1 MGERFT
7 RIGKYRN
14 ELITNFIIMC
24 MNKRNYLT
32 AAAMA
37 LAVLSSC
44 GGQKEARN
52 TSGIDLANMDTTVS
66 AGQDF
71 FRYACGGWNDAH
83 PLTAEYSRYGTF
95 DQLAE
100 NNQKQLRELI
110 EGLAS
115 QQNEAGTVAQKIG
128 DLYNIA
134 MDSVARNEQG
144 FAPVKP
150 MLDKIAALTD
160 KSQIIPMS
168 VEMRR
173 FQGIGT
179 YFNFYVYADPKNS
192 ALNIFQ
198 MGQGGINL
206 GEKEYYLDTDSIT
219 ENIRNEYKKY
229 IAKLFALSGFSE
241 AEAQQKVA
249 DVMEIE
255 TSIAKV
261 SRSAAELRNPEANYH
276 KMSYADLKKRIP
288 GIDWDAFMTGLGIQ
302 APAELNVEQVESIQE
317 VARLISALPVS
328 KHVSYLEYNLLD
340 AAASCLSDDF
350 VAARFDFYGK
360 VMSGRQVNQPRWKR
374 AVNSVNGMLGE
385 LVGEMYVEK
394 YFPAAAKER
403 MLKLVENLRVA
414 LGERID
420 AQEWMSDSTKV
431 RAHEKLDAFRVKVGY
446 PDKWKD
452 YSKLEIK
459 KDSYWA
465 NVCRASEWGF
475 NDMIS
480 RLGKPV
486 DRDEWL
492 MTPQTVNA
500 YYNPSTNEICFP
512 AAILQPPFFN
522 MDADDAANY
531 GAIGVVIGHEMTH
544 GFDDQGRQ
552 FDKNGNLTDW
562 WAEGDADRFKER
574 AQVMVD
580 FFNNIEVLPGLK
592 GNGQLTLGENL
603 ADHGGLNVA
612 YLAFRNATKDAPLEV
627 KEGFTPEQRFF
638 IAYATLWA
646 GNIRDEQ
653 ARVYTKSDPHSLG
666 KWRVN
671 GALPHIQAWY
681 DAFQITPDD
690 SLYVAPENRVNIW

>member
-1 MGERFT
+1 
-7 RIGKYRN
+7 
-14 ELITNFIIMC
+14 
-24 MNKRNYLT
+24 MNKKNYV
-32 AAAMA
+32 AVAA
-37 LAVLSSC
+37 LAFAMMTSC
-44 GGQKEARN
+44 AGQKEAKS
-52 TSGIDLANMDTTVS
+52 TSGIDLANMDTTVA
-66 AGQDF
+66 AGTDF
-71 FRYACGGWNDAH
+71 FRYACGGWNEAH

-95 DQLAE
+95 DLLFD
-100 NNQKQLRELI
+100 NSQKQLRELI
-110 EGLAS
+110 EGLAA
-115 QQNEAGTVAQKIG
+115 QKNNPAGSAAQKIG
-128 DLYNIA
+128 DLYNMA
-134 MDSVARNEQG
+134 MDSVTLNKQG
-144 FAPVKP
+144 AEPVKA
-150 MLDKIAALTD
+150 MLGKIAALKD
-160 KSQIIPMS
+160 KSEIIPMMT
-168 VEMRR
+168 EMAHA
-173 FQGIGT
+173 GIGT
-179 YFNFYVYADPKNS
+179 YFHGYVYADPKNS
-192 ALNIFQ
+192 SLNIFQ

-206 GEKEYYLDTDSIT
+206 GEKEYYLDNDSIT
-219 ENIRNEYKKY
+219 QNIREQYKVY
-229 IAKLFALSGFSE
+229 IGKLFQLAGFTE

-255 TSIAKV
+255 TAIAKA
-261 SRSAAELRNPEANYH
+261 SRSATELRDPEANYH
-276 KMSYADLKKRIP
+276 KMSFDELKKTIS
-288 GIDWDAFMTGLGIQ
+288 GIDWDAYVKGLGIQ
-302 APAELNVEQVESIQE
+302 APAELNVEQVEPIQE
-317 VARLISALPVS
+317 VARLMNTLPVS

-360 VMSGRQVNQPRWKR
+360 VLSGRQVNQPRWKR

-403 MLKLVENLRVA
+403 MVKLVKNLQTA
-414 LGERID
+414 LGERIN
-420 AQEWMSDSTKV
+420 AQDWMSDSTKV
-431 RAHEKLDAFRVKVGY
+431 KAQEKLAAFHVKVGY

-452 YSKLEIK
+452 YSKLDIK

-465 NVCRASEWGF
+465 NVCRASEWSF
-475 NDMIS
+475 NDMYS

-486 DRDEWL
+486 DKDEWL

-522 MDADDAANY
+522 MEADDAANY

-562 WAEGDADRFKER
+562 WAPGDADRFKER

-580 FFNNIEVLPGLK
+580 FFNNIEVLPGLHA
-592 GNGQLTLGENL
+592 NGELTLGENL

-612 YLAFRNATKDAPLEV
+612 YLAFQNATKDAPLGV
-627 KEGFTPEQRFF
+627 VDGFTPEQRFF
-638 IAYATLWA
+638 LAYATLWA

-653 ARVYTKSDPHSLG
+653 IRVYTKSDPHSLG

-681 DAFQITPDD
+681 DAFHITPSDP
-690 SLYVAPENRVNIW
+690 LYVAPEKRVNVW

>member
-1 MGERFT
+1 
-7 RIGKYRN
+7 
-14 ELITNFIIMC
+14 
-24 MNKRNYLT
+24 MNKKNYVAVATLAFAMLT
-32 AAAMA
+32 
-37 LAVLSSC
+37 SC
-44 GGQKEARN
+44 AGQKEAKS

-66 AGQDF
+66 AGTDF

-95 DQLAE
+95 DELFE
-100 NNQKQLRELI
+100 NSQKQLRELI
-110 EGLAS
+110 EGLAA
-115 QQNEAGTVAQKIG
+115 QKNNQAGSAAQKIG
-128 DLYNIA
+128 DLYNMA
-134 MDSVARNEQG
+134 MDSVTLNKQG
-144 FAPVKP
+144 AEPVKA
-150 MLDKIAALTD
+150 MLDKIAGLKD
-160 KSQIIPMS
+160 KSEIVPMMT
-168 VEMRR
+168 EMAHI
-173 FQGIGT
+173 GIGT
-179 YFNFYVYADPKNS
+179 YFHSYVYADPKNS
-192 ALNIFQ
+192 SLNIFQ

-219 ENIRNEYKKY
+219 QNIREQYKLY
-229 IAKLFALSGFSE
+229 IGKLFQLAGFSE
-241 AEAQQKVA
+241 ADAQQKVA

-255 TSIAKV
+255 TAIAKL
-261 SRSAAELRNPEANYH
+261 SRSATELRDPEANYH
-276 KMSYADLKKRIP
+276 KMSFDELKKTIA
-288 GIDWDAFMTGLGIQ
+288 GIDWDAYMKGLGIQ
-302 APAELNVEQVESIQE
+302 APAELNVEQVEPIQE
-317 VARLISALPVS
+317 VARLMNTLPLS

-360 VMSGRQVNQPRWKR
+360 VLSGRQVNQPRWKR

-403 MLKLVENLRVA
+403 MVKLVKNLQTA

-420 AQEWMSDSTKV
+420 AQEWMSDSTKI
-431 RAHEKLDAFRVKVGY
+431 RAHEKLATFHVKVGY

-459 KDSYWA
+459 NDSYWA

-475 NDMIS
+475 NDMYS
-480 RLGKPV
+480 RIGKPV
-486 DRDEWL
+486 DKDEWL

-522 MDADDAANY
+522 MEADDAANY

-552 FDKNGNLTDW
+552 FDKDGNLTDW
-562 WAEGDADRFKER
+562 WAPGDADRFKER

-580 FFNNIEVLPGLK
+580 FFNKIEVLPGLQA
-592 GNGQLTLGENL
+592 NGELTLGENL

-612 YLAFRNATKDAPLEV
+612 YLAFQNATKDAPLGV
-627 KEGFTPEQRFF
+627 VDGFTPEQRFF
-638 IAYATLWA
+638 LAYATLWA

-653 ARVYTKSDPHSLG
+653 IRVYTKSDPHSLG

-681 DAFQITPDD
+681 DAFHITPSDP
-690 SLYVAPENRVNIW
+690 LYVAPENRVNVW

>member
-1 MGERFT
+1 
-7 RIGKYRN
+7 
-14 ELITNFIIMC
+14 
-24 MNKRNYLT
+24 MNKKNYVAVATLAFAMLT
-32 AAAMA
+32 
-37 LAVLSSC
+37 SC
-44 GGQKEARN
+44 AGQKEAKS
-52 TSGIDLANMDTTVS
+52 TSGINLANMDTTVS
-66 AGQDF
+66 AGTDF

-95 DQLAE
+95 DELFE
-100 NNQKQLRELI
+100 NSQKQLRELI
-110 EGLAS
+110 EGLAA
-115 QQNEAGTVAQKIG
+115 QKNNQAGSAAQKIG
-128 DLYNIA
+128 DLYNMA
-134 MDSVARNEQG
+134 MDSVTLNKQG
-144 FAPVKP
+144 VEPVKA
-150 MLDKIAALTD
+150 MLDKIAGLKD
-160 KSQIIPMS
+160 KSEIVPMMT
-168 VEMRR
+168 EMAHI
-173 FQGIGT
+173 GIGT
-179 YFNFYVYADPKNS
+179 YFHSYVYADPKNS
-192 ALNIFQ
+192 SLNIFQ

-219 ENIRNEYKKY
+219 QNIREQYKLY
-229 IAKLFALSGFSE
+229 IGKLFQLAGFSE
-241 AEAQQKVA
+241 ADAQQKVA

-255 TSIAKV
+255 TAIAKV
-261 SRSAAELRNPEANYH
+261 SRSATELRDPEANYH
-276 KMSYADLKKRIP
+276 KMSFDELKKTIA
-288 GIDWDAFMTGLGIQ
+288 GIDWDAYMKGLGIQ
-302 APAELNVEQVESIQE
+302 APAELNVEQVEPIQE
-317 VARLISALPVS
+317 VARLMNTLPLS

-360 VMSGRQVNQPRWKR
+360 VLSGRQVNQPRWKR

-403 MLKLVENLRVA
+403 MVKLVKNLQTA

-420 AQEWMSDSTKV
+420 AQEWMSDSTKI
-431 RAHEKLDAFRVKVGY
+431 RAHEKLAAFHVKVGY

-459 KDSYWA
+459 NDSYWA

-475 NDMIS
+475 NDMYS
-480 RLGKPV
+480 RIGKPV
-486 DRDEWL
+486 DKDEWL

-522 MDADDAANY
+522 MEADDAANY

-552 FDKNGNLTDW
+552 FDKDGNLTDW
-562 WAEGDADRFKER
+562 WAPGDADRFKER

-580 FFNNIEVLPGLK
+580 FFNKIEVLPGLQA
-592 GNGQLTLGENL
+592 NGELTLGENL

-612 YLAFRNATKDAPLEV
+612 YLAFQNATKDAPLGV
-627 KEGFTPEQRFF
+627 VDGFTPEQRFF
-638 IAYATLWA
+638 LAYATLWA

-653 ARVYTKSDPHSLG
+653 IRVYTKSDPHSLG

-681 DAFQITPDD
+681 DAFHITPSDP
-690 SLYVAPENRVNIW
+690 LYVAPENRVNVW

>member
-1 MGERFT
+1 
-7 RIGKYRN
+7 
-14 ELITNFIIMC
+14 
-24 MNKRNYLT
+24 MNKKNYVAVATLAFAMLT
-32 AAAMA
+32 
-37 LAVLSSC
+37 SC
-44 GGQKEARN
+44 AGQKEAKS

-66 AGQDF
+66 AGTDF

-95 DQLAE
+95 DELFE
-100 NNQKQLRELI
+100 NSQKQLRELI
-110 EGLAS
+110 EGLAA
-115 QQNEAGTVAQKIG
+115 QKNNQAGSAAQKIG
-128 DLYNIA
+128 DLYNMA
-134 MDSVARNEQG
+134 MDSVTLNKQG
-144 FAPVKP
+144 AEPVKA
-150 MLDKIAALTD
+150 MLDKIAGM
-160 KSQIIPMS
+160 KNKNEIVPMMT
-168 VEMRR
+168 EMAHI
-173 FQGIGT
+173 GIGT
-179 YFNFYVYADPKNS
+179 YFHSYVYADPKNS
-192 ALNIFQ
+192 SLNIFQ

-219 ENIRNEYKKY
+219 QNIREQYKLY
-229 IAKLFALSGFSE
+229 IGKLFQLAGFSE
-241 AEAQQKVA
+241 ADAQQKVA

-255 TSIAKV
+255 TAIAKV
-261 SRSAAELRNPEANYH
+261 SRSATELRDPEANYH
-276 KMSYADLKKRIP
+276 KMSFDELKKTIA
-288 GIDWDAFMTGLGIQ
+288 GIDWDAYMKGLGIQ
-302 APAELNVEQVESIQE
+302 APAELNVEQVEPIQE
-317 VARLISALPVS
+317 VARLMNTLPLS

-360 VMSGRQVNQPRWKR
+360 VLSGRQVNQPRWKR

-403 MLKLVENLRVA
+403 MVKLVKNLQTA

-420 AQEWMSDSTKV
+420 AQEWMSDSTKI
-431 RAHEKLDAFRVKVGY
+431 RAHEKLATFHVKVGY

-459 KDSYWA
+459 NDSYWA

-475 NDMIS
+475 NDMYS
-480 RLGKPV
+480 RIGKPV
-486 DRDEWL
+486 DKDEWL

-522 MDADDAANY
+522 MEADDAANY

-552 FDKNGNLTDW
+552 FDKDGNLTDW
-562 WAEGDADRFKER
+562 WAPGDADRFKER

-580 FFNNIEVLPGLK
+580 FFNKIEVLPGLQA
-592 GNGQLTLGENL
+592 NGELTLGENL

-612 YLAFRNATKDAPLEV
+612 YLAFQNATKDAPLGV
-627 KEGFTPEQRFF
+627 VDGFTPEQRFF
-638 IAYATLWA
+638 LAYATLWA

-653 ARVYTKSDPHSLG
+653 IRVYTKSDPHSLG

-681 DAFQITPDD
+681 DAFHITPSDP
-690 SLYVAPENRVNIW
+690 LYVAPENRVNVW

>member
-1 MGERFT
+1 
-7 RIGKYRN
+7 
-14 ELITNFIIMC
+14 
-24 MNKRNYLT
+24 MNKKNYVAVATLAFAMLT
-32 AAAMA
+32 
-37 LAVLSSC
+37 SC
-44 GGQKEARN
+44 AGQKEAKS

-66 AGQDF
+66 AGTDF

-95 DQLAE
+95 DELFE
-100 NNQKQLRELI
+100 NSQKQLRELI
-110 EGLAS
+110 EGLAA
-115 QQNEAGTVAQKIG
+115 QKNNQAGSAAQKIG
-128 DLYNIA
+128 DLYNMA
-134 MDSVARNEQG
+134 MDSVTLNKQG
-144 FAPVKP
+144 AEPVKA
-150 MLDKIAALTD
+150 MLDKIAGLKD
-160 KSQIIPMS
+160 KSEIVPMMT
-168 VEMRR
+168 EMAHI
-173 FQGIGT
+173 GIGT
-179 YFNFYVYADPKNS
+179 YFHSYVYADPKNS
-192 ALNIFQ
+192 SLNIFQ

-219 ENIRNEYKKY
+219 QNIREQYKLY
-229 IAKLFALSGFSE
+229 IGKLFQLAGFSE
-241 AEAQQKVA
+241 ADAQQKVA

-255 TSIAKV
+255 TAIAKV
-261 SRSAAELRNPEANYH
+261 SRSATELRDPEANYH
-276 KMSYADLKKRIP
+276 KMSFDELKKTIA
-288 GIDWDAFMTGLGIQ
+288 GIDWDAYMKGLGIQ
-302 APAELNVEQVESIQE
+302 APAELNVEQVEPIQE
-317 VARLISALPVS
+317 VARLMNTLPLS

-360 VMSGRQVNQPRWKR
+360 VLSGRQVNQPRWKR

-403 MLKLVENLRVA
+403 MVKLVKNLQTA
-414 LGERID
+414 LSERID
-420 AQEWMSDSTKV
+420 AQEWMSDSTKI
-431 RAHEKLDAFRVKVGY
+431 RAHEKLAAFHVKVGY

-459 KDSYWA
+459 NDSYWA

-475 NDMIS
+475 NDMYS
-480 RLGKPV
+480 RIGKPV
-486 DRDEWL
+486 DKDEWL

-522 MDADDAANY
+522 MEADDAANY

-552 FDKNGNLTDW
+552 FDKDGNLTDW
-562 WAEGDADRFKER
+562 WAPGDADRFKER

-580 FFNNIEVLPGLK
+580 FFNKIEVLPGLQA
-592 GNGQLTLGENL
+592 NGELTLGENL

-612 YLAFRNATKDAPLEV
+612 YLAFQNATKDAPLGV
-627 KEGFTPEQRFF
+627 VDGFTPEQRFF
-638 IAYATLWA
+638 LAYATLWA

-653 ARVYTKSDPHSLG
+653 IRVYTKSDPHSLG

-681 DAFQITPDD
+681 DAFHITPSDP
-690 SLYVAPENRVNIW
+690 LYVAPENRVNVW

>member
-1 MGERFT
+1 
-7 RIGKYRN
+7 
-14 ELITNFIIMC
+14 
-24 MNKRNYLT
+24 MNKKNYVAVATLAFAMLT
-32 AAAMA
+32 
-37 LAVLSSC
+37 SC
-44 GGQKEARN
+44 AGQKEAKS

-66 AGQDF
+66 AGTDF

-95 DQLAE
+95 DELFE
-100 NNQKQLRELI
+100 NSQKQLRELI
-110 EGLAS
+110 EGLAA
-115 QQNEAGTVAQKIG
+115 QKNNQAGSAAQKIG
-128 DLYNIA
+128 DLYNMA
-134 MDSVARNEQG
+134 MDSVTLNKQG
-144 FAPVKP
+144 AEPVKA
-150 MLDKIAALTD
+150 MLDKIADMKD
-160 KSQIIPMS
+160 KSEIVPMMT
-168 VEMRR
+168 EMAHI
-173 FQGIGT
+173 GIGT
-179 YFNFYVYADPKNS
+179 YFRSYVYADPKNS
-192 ALNIFQ
+192 SLNIFQ

-219 ENIRNEYKKY
+219 QNIREQYKLY
-229 IAKLFALSGFSE
+229 IGKLFQLAGFSE
-241 AEAQQKVA
+241 ADAQQKVA
-249 DVMEIE
+249 DVMEVE
-255 TSIAKV
+255 TAIAKV
-261 SRSAAELRNPEANYH
+261 SRSATELRDPEANYH
-276 KMSYADLKKRIP
+276 KMSFDELKKTIS
-288 GIDWDAFMTGLGIQ
+288 GIDWDAYMKGLGIQ
-302 APAELNVEQVESIQE
+302 VPAELNVEQVEPIQE
-317 VARLISALPVS
+317 VARLMNTLPLS

-360 VMSGRQVNQPRWKR
+360 VLSGRQVNQPRWKR

-403 MLKLVENLRVA
+403 MVKLVKNLQTA

-420 AQEWMSDSTKV
+420 AQEWMSDSTKI
-431 RAHEKLDAFRVKVGY
+431 RAHEKLAVFHVKVGY

-459 KDSYWA
+459 NDSYWA

-475 NDMIS
+475 NDMYS
-480 RLGKPV
+480 RIGKPV
-486 DRDEWL
+486 DKDEWL

-522 MDADDAANY
+522 MEADDAANY

-552 FDKNGNLTDW
+552 FDKDGNLTDW
-562 WAEGDADRFKER
+562 WAPGDADRFKER

-580 FFNNIEVLPGLK
+580 FFNKIEVLPGLQA
-592 GNGQLTLGENL
+592 NGELTLGENL

-612 YLAFRNATKDAPLEV
+612 YLAFQNATKDAPLGV
-627 KEGFTPEQRFF
+627 VDGFTPEQRFF
-638 IAYATLWA
+638 LAYATLWA

-653 ARVYTKSDPHSLG
+653 IRVYTKSDPHSLG

-681 DAFQITPDD
+681 DAFHITPSDP
-690 SLYVAPENRVNIW
+690 LYVAPENRVNVW

>member
-1 MGERFT
+1 
-7 RIGKYRN
+7 
-14 ELITNFIIMC
+14 
-24 MNKRNYLT
+24 MNKKNYVAVATLAFAMLT
-32 AAAMA
+32 
-37 LAVLSSC
+37 SC
-44 GGQKEARN
+44 AGQKEAKS

-66 AGQDF
+66 AGTDF

-95 DQLAE
+95 DELFE
-100 NNQKQLRELI
+100 NSQKQLRELI
-110 EGLAS
+110 EGLAA
-115 QQNEAGTVAQKIG
+115 QKNNQAGSAAQKIG
-128 DLYNIA
+128 DLYNMA
-134 MDSVARNEQG
+134 MDSVTLNKQG
-144 FAPVKP
+144 AEPVKA
-150 MLDKIAALTD
+150 MLDKIAGMKD
-160 KSQIIPMS
+160 KSEIVPMMT
-168 VEMRR
+168 EMAHI
-173 FQGIGT
+173 GIGT
-179 YFNFYVYADPKNS
+179 YFHSYVYADPKNS
-192 ALNIFQ
+192 SLNIFQ

-219 ENIRNEYKKY
+219 QNIREQYKLY
-229 IAKLFALSGFSE
+229 IGKLFQLAGFSE
-241 AEAQQKVA
+241 ADAQQKVA

-255 TSIAKV
+255 TAIAKV
-261 SRSAAELRNPEANYH
+261 SRSATELRDPEANYH
-276 KMSYADLKKRIP
+276 KMSFDELKKTIA
-288 GIDWDAFMTGLGIQ
+288 GIDWDAYMKGLGIQ
-302 APAELNVEQVESIQE
+302 APAELNVEQVEPIQE
-317 VARLISALPVS
+317 VARLMNTLPLS

-360 VMSGRQVNQPRWKR
+360 VLSGRQVNQPRWKR

-403 MLKLVENLRVA
+403 MVKLVKNLQTA

-420 AQEWMSDSTKV
+420 AQEWMSDSTKI
-431 RAHEKLDAFRVKVGY
+431 RAHEKLATFHVKVGY

-459 KDSYWA
+459 NDSYWA

-475 NDMIS
+475 NDMYS
-480 RLGKPV
+480 RIGKPV
-486 DRDEWL
+486 DKDEWL

-522 MDADDAANY
+522 MEADDAANY

-552 FDKNGNLTDW
+552 FDKDGNLTDW
-562 WAEGDADRFKER
+562 WAPGDADRFKER

-580 FFNNIEVLPGLK
+580 FFNKIEVLPGLQA
-592 GNGQLTLGENL
+592 NGELTLGENL

-612 YLAFRNATKDAPLEV
+612 YLAFQNATNDAPLGV
-627 KEGFTPEQRFF
+627 VDGFTPEQRFF
-638 IAYATLWA
+638 LAYATLWA

-653 ARVYTKSDPHSLG
+653 IRVYTKSDPHSLG

-681 DAFQITPDD
+681 DAFHITPSDP
-690 SLYVAPENRVNIW
+690 LYVAPENRVNVW

>member
-1 MGERFT
+1 
-7 RIGKYRN
+7 
-14 ELITNFIIMC
+14 
-24 MNKRNYLT
+24 MNKKNYVAVATLAFAMLT
-32 AAAMA
+32 
-37 LAVLSSC
+37 SC
-44 GGQKEARN
+44 AGQKEAKS

-66 AGQDF
+66 AGTDF

-95 DQLAE
+95 DELFE
-100 NNQKQLRELI
+100 NSQKQLRELI
-110 EGLAS
+110 EGLAA
-115 QQNEAGTVAQKIG
+115 QKNNQAGSAAQKIG
-128 DLYNIA
+128 DLYNMA
-134 MDSVARNEQG
+134 MDSVTLNKQG
-144 FAPVKP
+144 AEPVKA
-150 MLDKIAALTD
+150 MLDKIAGMKD
-160 KSQIIPMS
+160 KSEIVPMMT
-168 VEMRR
+168 EMAHI
-173 FQGIGT
+173 GIGT
-179 YFNFYVYADPKNS
+179 YFHSYVYADPKNS
-192 ALNIFQ
+192 SLNIFQ

-219 ENIRNEYKKY
+219 QNIREQYKLY
-229 IAKLFALSGFSE
+229 IGKLFQLAGFSE
-241 AEAQQKVA
+241 ADAQQKVA

-255 TSIAKV
+255 TAIAKV
-261 SRSAAELRNPEANYH
+261 SRSATELRDPEANYH
-276 KMSYADLKKRIP
+276 KMSFDELKKTIA
-288 GIDWDAFMTGLGIQ
+288 GIDWDAYMKGLGIQ
-302 APAELNVEQVESIQE
+302 APAGLNVEQVEPIQE
-317 VARLISALPVS
+317 VARLMNTLPLS

-360 VMSGRQVNQPRWKR
+360 VLSGRQVNQPRWKR

-403 MLKLVENLRVA
+403 MVKLVKNLQTA

-420 AQEWMSDSTKV
+420 AQEWMSDSTKI
-431 RAHEKLDAFRVKVGY
+431 RAHEKLAAFHVKVGY

-459 KDSYWA
+459 NDSYWA

-475 NDMIS
+475 NDMYS
-480 RLGKPV
+480 RIGKPV
-486 DRDEWL
+486 DKDEWL

-522 MDADDAANY
+522 MEADDAANY

-552 FDKNGNLTDW
+552 FDKDGNLTDW
-562 WAEGDADRFKER
+562 WAPGDADRFKER

-580 FFNNIEVLPGLK
+580 FFNKIEVLPGLQA
-592 GNGQLTLGENL
+592 NGELTLGENL

-612 YLAFRNATKDAPLEV
+612 YLAFQNATKDAPLGV
-627 KEGFTPEQRFF
+627 VDGFTPEQRFF
-638 IAYATLWA
+638 LAYATLWA

-653 ARVYTKSDPHSLG
+653 IRVYTKSDPHSLG

-681 DAFQITPDD
+681 DAFHITPSDP
-690 SLYVAPENRVNIW
+690 LYVAPENRVNVW

>member
-1 MGERFT
+1 
-7 RIGKYRN
+7 
-14 ELITNFIIMC
+14 
-24 MNKRNYLT
+24 MNKKNYVAVATLAFAMLT
-32 AAAMA
+32 
-37 LAVLSSC
+37 SC
-44 GGQKEARN
+44 AGQKEAKS

-66 AGQDF
+66 AGTDF

-95 DQLAE
+95 DELFE
-100 NNQKQLRELI
+100 NSQTQLRELI
-110 EGLAS
+110 EGLAA
-115 QQNEAGTVAQKIG
+115 QKNNQAGSAAQKIG
-128 DLYNIA
+128 DLYNMA
-134 MDSVARNEQG
+134 MDSVTLNKQG
-144 FAPVKP
+144 AEPVKA
-150 MLDKIAALTD
+150 MLDKIAGLKD
-160 KSQIIPMS
+160 KSEIVPMMT
-168 VEMRR
+168 EMAHI
-173 FQGIGT
+173 GIGT
-179 YFNFYVYADPKNS
+179 YFHSYVYADPKNS
-192 ALNIFQ
+192 SLNIFQ

-219 ENIRNEYKKY
+219 QNIREQYKLY
-229 IAKLFALSGFSE
+229 IGKLFQLAGFSE
-241 AEAQQKVA
+241 ADAQQKVA

-255 TSIAKV
+255 TAIAKV
-261 SRSAAELRNPEANYH
+261 SRSATELRDPEANYH
-276 KMSYADLKKRIP
+276 KMSFDELKKTIA
-288 GIDWDAFMTGLGIQ
+288 GIDWDAYMKGLGIQ
-302 APAELNVEQVESIQE
+302 APAELNVEQVEPIQE
-317 VARLISALPVS
+317 VARLMNTLPLS

-360 VMSGRQVNQPRWKR
+360 VLSGRQVNQPRWKR

-403 MLKLVENLRVA
+403 MVKLVKNLQTA

-420 AQEWMSDSTKV
+420 AQEWMSDSTKI
-431 RAHEKLDAFRVKVGY
+431 RAHEKLAAFHVKVGY

-459 KDSYWA
+459 NDSYWA

-475 NDMIS
+475 NDMYS
-480 RLGKPV
+480 RIGKPV
-486 DRDEWL
+486 DKDEWL

-522 MDADDAANY
+522 MEADDAANY

-552 FDKNGNLTDW
+552 FDKDGNLTDW
-562 WAEGDADRFKER
+562 WASGDADRFKER

-580 FFNNIEVLPGLK
+580 FFNKIEVLPGLQA
-592 GNGQLTLGENL
+592 NGELTLGENL

-612 YLAFRNATKDAPLEV
+612 YLAFQNATKDAPLGV
-627 KEGFTPEQRFF
+627 VDGFTPEQRFF
-638 IAYATLWA
+638 LAYATLWA

-653 ARVYTKSDPHSLG
+653 IRVYTKSDPHSLG

-681 DAFQITPDD
+681 DAFHITPSDP
-690 SLYVAPENRVNIW
+690 LYVAPENRVNVW

>member
-1 MGERFT
+1 
-7 RIGKYRN
+7 
-14 ELITNFIIMC
+14 
-24 MNKRNYLT
+24 MNKKNYVAVATLAFAMLT
-32 AAAMA
+32 
-37 LAVLSSC
+37 SC
-44 GGQKEARN
+44 AGQKEAKS

-66 AGQDF
+66 AGTDF

-95 DQLAE
+95 DELFE
-100 NNQKQLRELI
+100 NSQTQLRELI
-110 EGLAS
+110 EGLAA
-115 QQNEAGTVAQKIG
+115 QKNNQAGSAAQKIG
-128 DLYNIA
+128 DLYNMA
-134 MDSVARNEQG
+134 MDSVTLNKQG
-144 FAPVKP
+144 VEPVKA
-150 MLDKIAALTD
+150 MLDKIAGMKD
-160 KSQIIPMS
+160 KNEIVPMMT
-168 VEMRR
+168 EMAHI
-173 FQGIGT
+173 GIGT
-179 YFNFYVYADPKNS
+179 YFHSYVYADPKNS
-192 ALNIFQ
+192 SVNILQ

-219 ENIRNEYKKY
+219 QNIREQYKLY
-229 IAKLFALSGFSE
+229 IGKLFQLAGFSE
-241 AEAQQKVA
+241 ADAQQKVA

-255 TSIAKV
+255 TAIAKV
-261 SRSAAELRNPEANYH
+261 SRSATELRDPEANYH
-276 KMSYADLKKRIP
+276 KMSFDELKKTIA
-288 GIDWDAFMTGLGIQ
+288 GIDWDAYVKGLGIQ
-302 APAELNVEQVESIQE
+302 APAELNVEQVEPIQE
-317 VARLISALPVS
+317 VARLMNTLPLS

-360 VMSGRQVNQPRWKR
+360 VLSGRQVNQPRWKR

-403 MLKLVENLRVA
+403 MVKLVKNLQTA

-420 AQEWMSDSTKV
+420 AQEWMSDSTKI
-431 RAHEKLDAFRVKVGY
+431 RAHEKLATFHVKVGY

-459 KDSYWA
+459 NDSYWA

-475 NDMIS
+475 NDMYS
-480 RLGKPV
+480 RIGKPV
-486 DRDEWL
+486 DKDEWL

-522 MDADDAANY
+522 MEADDAANY

-552 FDKNGNLTDW
+552 FDKDGNLTDW
-562 WAEGDADRFKER
+562 WAPGDADRFKER

-580 FFNNIEVLPGLK
+580 FFNKIEVLPGLQA
-592 GNGQLTLGENL
+592 NGELTLGENL

-612 YLAFRNATKDAPLEV
+612 YLAFQNATKDAPLGV
-627 KEGFTPEQRFF
+627 VDGFTPEQRFF
-638 IAYATLWA
+638 LAYATLWA

-653 ARVYTKSDPHSLG
+653 IRVYTKSDPHSLG

-681 DAFQITPDD
+681 DAFHITPSDP
-690 SLYVAPENRVNIW
+690 LYVAPENRVNVW

>member
-1 MGERFT
+1 
-7 RIGKYRN
+7 
-14 ELITNFIIMC
+14 
-24 MNKRNYLT
+24 MNKKNYVAVATLAFAMLT
-32 AAAMA
+32 
-37 LAVLSSC
+37 SC
-44 GGQKEARN
+44 AGQKEAKS

-66 AGQDF
+66 AGTDF

-95 DQLAE
+95 DELFE
-100 NNQKQLRELI
+100 NSQKQLRELI
-110 EGLAS
+110 EGLAA
-115 QQNEAGTVAQKIG
+115 QKNNQAGSAAQKIG
-128 DLYNIA
+128 DLYNMA
-134 MDSVARNEQG
+134 MDSVTLNKQG
-144 FAPVKP
+144 AEPVKA
-150 MLDKIAALTD
+150 MLDKIAGLKD
-160 KSQIIPMS
+160 KSEIVPMMT
-168 VEMRR
+168 EMAHI
-173 FQGIGT
+173 GIGT
-179 YFNFYVYADPKNS
+179 YFRSYVYADPKNS
-192 ALNIFQ
+192 SLNIFQ

-219 ENIRNEYKKY
+219 QNIREQYKLY
-229 IAKLFALSGFSE
+229 IGKLFQLAGFSE
-241 AEAQQKVA
+241 ADAQQKVA

-255 TSIAKV
+255 TAIAKV
-261 SRSAAELRNPEANYH
+261 SRSATELRDPEANYH
-276 KMSYADLKKRIP
+276 KMSFDELKKTIS
-288 GIDWDAFMTGLGIQ
+288 GIDWDAYMKGLGIQ
-302 APAELNVEQVESIQE
+302 VPAELNVEQVEPIQE
-317 VARLISALPVS
+317 VARLMNTLPLS

-360 VMSGRQVNQPRWKR
+360 VLSGRQVNQPRWKR

-403 MLKLVENLRVA
+403 MVKLVKNLQTA

-420 AQEWMSDSTKV
+420 AQEWMSDSTKI
-431 RAHEKLDAFRVKVGY
+431 RAHEKLAVFHVKVGY

-459 KDSYWA
+459 NDSYWA

-475 NDMIS
+475 NDMCS
-480 RLGKPV
+480 RIGKPV
-486 DRDEWL
+486 DKDEWL

-522 MDADDAANY
+522 MEADDAANY

-552 FDKNGNLTDW
+552 FDKDGNLTDW
-562 WAEGDADRFKER
+562 WAPGDADRFKER

-580 FFNNIEVLPGLK
+580 FFNKIEVLPGLQA
-592 GNGQLTLGENL
+592 NGELTLGENL

-612 YLAFRNATKDAPLEV
+612 YLAFQNATKDAPLGV
-627 KEGFTPEQRFF
+627 VDGFTPEQRFF
-638 IAYATLWA
+638 LAYATLWA

-653 ARVYTKSDPHSLG
+653 IRVYTKSDPHSLG

-681 DAFQITPDD
+681 DAFHITPSDP
-690 SLYVAPENRVNIW
+690 LYVAPENRVNVW

>member
-1 MGERFT
+1 
-7 RIGKYRN
+7 
-14 ELITNFIIMC
+14 
-24 MNKRNYLT
+24 MNKKNYVAVATLAFAMLT
-32 AAAMA
+32 
-37 LAVLSSC
+37 SC
-44 GGQKEARN
+44 AGQKEAKS

-66 AGQDF
+66 AGTDF

-95 DQLAE
+95 DELFE
-100 NNQKQLRELI
+100 NSQKQLRELI
-110 EGLAS
+110 EGLAA
-115 QQNEAGTVAQKIG
+115 QKNNQAGSAAQKIG
-128 DLYNIA
+128 DLYNMA
-134 MDSVARNEQG
+134 MDSITLNKQG
-144 FAPVKP
+144 AEPVKA
-150 MLDKIAALTD
+150 MLDKIAGLKD
-160 KSQIIPMS
+160 KSEIVPMMT
-168 VEMRR
+168 EMAHI
-173 FQGIGT
+173 GIGT
-179 YFNFYVYADPKNS
+179 YFHSYVYADPKNS
-192 ALNIFQ
+192 SLNIFQ

-219 ENIRNEYKKY
+219 QNIREQYKLY
-229 IAKLFALSGFSE
+229 IGKLFQLAGFSE
-241 AEAQQKVA
+241 ADAQQKVA

-255 TSIAKV
+255 TAIAKV
-261 SRSAAELRNPEANYH
+261 SRSATELRDPEANYH
-276 KMSYADLKKRIP
+276 KMSFDELKKTIS
-288 GIDWDAFMTGLGIQ
+288 GIDWDAYMKGLGIQ
-302 APAELNVEQVESIQE
+302 VPAELNVEQVEPIQE
-317 VARLISALPVS
+317 VARLMNTLPLS

-360 VMSGRQVNQPRWKR
+360 VLSGRQVNQPRWKR

-403 MLKLVENLRVA
+403 MVKLVKNLQTA

-420 AQEWMSDSTKV
+420 AQEWMSDSTKI
-431 RAHEKLDAFRVKVGY
+431 RAHEKLATFHVKVGY

-459 KDSYWA
+459 NDSYWA

-475 NDMIS
+475 NDMYS
-480 RLGKPV
+480 RIGKPV
-486 DRDEWL
+486 DKDEWL

-522 MDADDAANY
+522 MEADDAANY

-552 FDKNGNLTDW
+552 FDKDGNLTDW
-562 WAEGDADRFKER
+562 WAPGDADRFKER

-580 FFNNIEVLPGLK
+580 FFNKIEVLPGLQA
-592 GNGQLTLGENL
+592 NGELTLGENL

-612 YLAFRNATKDAPLEV
+612 YLAFQNATKDAPLGV
-627 KEGFTPEQRFF
+627 VDGFTPEQRFF
-638 IAYATLWA
+638 LAYATLWA

-653 ARVYTKSDPHSLG
+653 IRVYTKSDPHSLG

-681 DAFQITPDD
+681 DAFHITPSDP
-690 SLYVAPENRVNIW
+690 LYVAPENRVNVW

>member
-1 MGERFT
+1 
-7 RIGKYRN
+7 
-14 ELITNFIIMC
+14 
-24 MNKRNYLT
+24 MNKKNYVAVATLAFAMLT
-32 AAAMA
+32 
-37 LAVLSSC
+37 SC
-44 GGQKEARN
+44 AGQKEAKS
-52 TSGIDLANMDTTVS
+52 TSGIDLANMDTTVA
-66 AGQDF
+66 AGTDF

-95 DQLAE
+95 DQLFE
-100 NNQKQLRELI
+100 NSQKQLRELI
-110 EGLAS
+110 EGLAA
-115 QQNEAGTVAQKIG
+115 QKNNPAGSAAQKIG
-128 DLYNIA
+128 DLYNMA
-134 MDSVARNEQG
+134 MDSVTLNKQG
-144 FAPVKP
+144 AEPVKA
-150 MLDKIAALTD
+150 MLGKIAALKD
-160 KSQIIPMS
+160 KGEIIPMMT
-168 VEMRR
+168 EMAHI
-173 FQGIGT
+173 GIGT
-179 YFNFYVYADPKNS
+179 YFHSYVYADPKNS
-192 ALNIFQ
+192 SLNIFQ

-206 GEKEYYLDTDSIT
+206 GEKEYYLDNDSIT
-219 ENIRNEYKKY
+219 QNIREQYKVY
-229 IAKLFALSGFSE
+229 IGKLFQLAGFTE

-255 TSIAKV
+255 TAIAKA
-261 SRSAAELRNPEANYH
+261 SRSATELRDPEANYH
-276 KMSYADLKKRIP
+276 KMSFDELKKTIS
-288 GIDWDAFMTGLGIQ
+288 GIDWDAYVKGLGIQ
-302 APAELNVEQVESIQE
+302 APAELNVEQVEPIQE
-317 VARLISALPVS
+317 VARLMNTLPIS

-360 VMSGRQVNQPRWKR
+360 VLSGRQVNQPRWKR

-403 MLKLVENLRVA
+403 MVKLVKNLQTA
-414 LGERID
+414 LGERIN

-431 RAHEKLDAFRVKVGY
+431 KAQEKLAAFHVKVGY

-452 YSKLEIK
+452 YSKLDIK

-465 NVCRASEWGF
+465 NVCRASEWSF
-475 NDMIS
+475 NDMYS

-486 DRDEWL
+486 DKDEWL

-522 MDADDAANY
+522 MEADDAANY

-552 FDKNGNLTDW
+552 FDKDGNLTDW
-562 WAEGDADRFKER
+562 WAPGDADRFKER

-580 FFNNIEVLPGLK
+580 FFNNIEVLPGLHA
-592 GNGQLTLGENL
+592 NGELTLGENL

-612 YLAFRNATKDAPLEV
+612 YLAFQNATKDAPLGV
-627 KEGFTPEQRFF
+627 VDSFTPEQRFF
-638 IAYATLWA
+638 LAYATLWA

-653 ARVYTKSDPHSLG
+653 IRVYTKSDPHSLG
-666 KWRVN
+666 RWRVN

-681 DAFQITPDD
+681 DAFHITPSDP
-690 SLYVAPENRVNIW
+690 LYVAPEKRVNVW

>member
-1 MGERFT
+1 
-7 RIGKYRN
+7 
-14 ELITNFIIMC
+14 
-24 MNKRNYLT
+24 MNKKNYVAVATLAFAMLT
-32 AAAMA
+32 
-37 LAVLSSC
+37 SC
-44 GGQKEARN
+44 AGQKEAKS

-66 AGQDF
+66 AGTDF

-95 DQLAE
+95 DELFE
-100 NNQKQLRELI
+100 NSQKQLRELI
-110 EGLAS
+110 EGLAA
-115 QQNEAGTVAQKIG
+115 QKNNQAGSAAQKIG
-128 DLYNIA
+128 DLYNMA
-134 MDSVARNEQG
+134 MDSVTLNKQG
-144 FAPVKP
+144 AEPVKA
-150 MLDKIAALTD
+150 MLDKIAGLKD
-160 KSQIIPMS
+160 KSEIVPMMT
-168 VEMRR
+168 EMAHI
-173 FQGIGT
+173 GIGT
-179 YFNFYVYADPKNS
+179 YFHSYVYADPKNS
-192 ALNIFQ
+192 SLNIFQ

-219 ENIRNEYKKY
+219 QNIREQYKLY
-229 IAKLFALSGFSE
+229 IGKLFQLAGFSE
-241 AEAQQKVA
+241 ADAQQKVA

-255 TSIAKV
+255 TAIAKV
-261 SRSAAELRNPEANYH
+261 SRSATELRDPEANYH
-276 KMSYADLKKRIP
+276 QMSFDELKKTIA
-288 GIDWDAFMTGLGIQ
+288 GIDWDAYMKGLGIQ
-302 APAELNVEQVESIQE
+302 APAELNVEQVEPIQE
-317 VARLISALPVS
+317 VARLMNTLPLS

-360 VMSGRQVNQPRWKR
+360 VLSGRQVNQPRWKR

-403 MLKLVENLRVA
+403 MVKLVKNLQTA

-420 AQEWMSDSTKV
+420 AQEWMSDSTKI
-431 RAHEKLDAFRVKVGY
+431 RAHEKLAAFHVKVGY

-459 KDSYWA
+459 NDSYWA

-475 NDMIS
+475 NDMYS
-480 RLGKPV
+480 RIGKPV
-486 DRDEWL
+486 DKDEWL

-522 MDADDAANY
+522 MEADDAANY

-552 FDKNGNLTDW
+552 FDKDGNLTDW
-562 WAEGDADRFKER
+562 WAPGDADRFKER

-580 FFNNIEVLPGLK
+580 FFNKIEVLPGLQA
-592 GNGQLTLGENL
+592 NGELTLGENL

-612 YLAFRNATKDAPLEV
+612 YLAFQNATKGAPLGV
-627 KEGFTPEQRFF
+627 VDGFTPEQRFF
-638 IAYATLWA
+638 LAYATLWA

-653 ARVYTKSDPHSLG
+653 IRVYTKSDPHSLG

-681 DAFQITPDD
+681 DAFHITPSDP
-690 SLYVAPENRVNIW
+690 LYVAPENRVNVW

>member
-1 MGERFT
+1 
-7 RIGKYRN
+7 
-14 ELITNFIIMC
+14 
-24 MNKRNYLT
+24 MNKKNYVAVATLAFAMLT
-32 AAAMA
+32 
-37 LAVLSSC
+37 SC
-44 GGQKEARN
+44 AGQKEAKS

-66 AGQDF
+66 AGTDF

-95 DQLAE
+95 DELFE
-100 NNQKQLRELI
+100 NSQKQLRELI
-110 EGLAS
+110 EGLAA
-115 QQNEAGTVAQKIG
+115 QKNNQAGSAAQKIG
-128 DLYNIA
+128 DLYNMA
-134 MDSVARNEQG
+134 MDSVTLNKQG
-144 FAPVKP
+144 AEPVKA
-150 MLDKIAALTD
+150 MLDKIAGLKD
-160 KSQIIPMS
+160 KSEIVPMMT
-168 VEMRR
+168 EMAHI
-173 FQGIGT
+173 GIGT
-179 YFNFYVYADPKNS
+179 YFHSYVYADPKNS
-192 ALNIFQ
+192 SLNIFQ

-219 ENIRNEYKKY
+219 QNIREQYKLY
-229 IAKLFALSGFSE
+229 IGKLFQLAGFSE
-241 AEAQQKVA
+241 ADAQQKVA

-255 TSIAKV
+255 TAIAKV
-261 SRSAAELRNPEANYH
+261 SRSATELRDPEANYH
-276 KMSYADLKKRIP
+276 KMSFDELKKTIA
-288 GIDWDAFMTGLGIQ
+288 GIDWDAYMKDLGIQ
-302 APAELNVEQVESIQE
+302 APAELNVEQVEPIQE
-317 VARLISALPVS
+317 VARLMNTLPLS

-360 VMSGRQVNQPRWKR
+360 VLSGRQVNQPRWKR

-403 MLKLVENLRVA
+403 MVKLVKNLQTA

-420 AQEWMSDSTKV
+420 AQEWMSDSTKI
-431 RAHEKLDAFRVKVGY
+431 RAHEKLAAFHVKVGY

-459 KDSYWA
+459 NDSYWA

-475 NDMIS
+475 NDMYS
-480 RLGKPV
+480 RIGKPV
-486 DRDEWL
+486 DKDEWL

-522 MDADDAANY
+522 MEADDAANY

-552 FDKNGNLTDW
+552 FDKDGNLTDW
-562 WAEGDADRFKER
+562 WAPGDADRFKER

-580 FFNNIEVLPGLK
+580 FFNKIEVLPGLQA
-592 GNGQLTLGENL
+592 NGELTLGENL

-612 YLAFRNATKDAPLEV
+612 YLAFQNATKDAPLGV
-627 KEGFTPEQRFF
+627 VDGFTPEQRFF
-638 IAYATLWA
+638 LAYATLWA

-653 ARVYTKSDPHSLG
+653 IRVYTKSDPHSLG

-681 DAFQITPDD
+681 DAFHITPSDP
-690 SLYVAPENRVNIW
+690 LYVAPENRVNVW

>member
-1 MGERFT
+1 
-7 RIGKYRN
+7 
-14 ELITNFIIMC
+14 
-24 MNKRNYLT
+24 MNKKNYVAVAMLAFAMLT
-32 AAAMA
+32 
-37 LAVLSSC
+37 SC
-44 GGQKEARN
+44 AGQKEAKS

-66 AGQDF
+66 AGTDF

-95 DQLAE
+95 DELFE
-100 NNQKQLRELI
+100 NSQKQLRELI
-110 EGLAS
+110 EGLAA
-115 QQNEAGTVAQKIG
+115 QKNNQAGSAAQKIG
-128 DLYNIA
+128 DLYNMA
-134 MDSVARNEQG
+134 MDSVTLNKQG
-144 FAPVKP
+144 AEPVKA
-150 MLDKIAALTD
+150 MLDKIAGMKD
-160 KSQIIPMS
+160 KSEIVPMMT
-168 VEMRR
+168 EMAHI
-173 FQGIGT
+173 GIGT
-179 YFNFYVYADPKNS
+179 YFHSYVYADPKNS
-192 ALNIFQ
+192 SLNIFQ

-219 ENIRNEYKKY
+219 QNIREQYKLY
-229 IAKLFALSGFSE
+229 IGKLFQLAGFSE
-241 AEAQQKVA
+241 ADAQQKVA

-255 TSIAKV
+255 TAIAKV
-261 SRSAAELRNPEANYH
+261 SRSATELRDPEANYH
-276 KMSYADLKKRIP
+276 KMSFDELKKTIA
-288 GIDWDAFMTGLGIQ
+288 GIDWDAYMKGLGIQ
-302 APAELNVEQVESIQE
+302 APAELNVEQVEPIQE
-317 VARLISALPVS
+317 VARLMNTLPLS

-360 VMSGRQVNQPRWKR
+360 VLSGRQVNQPRWKR

-403 MLKLVENLRVA
+403 MVKLVKNLQTA

-420 AQEWMSDSTKV
+420 AQEWMSDSTKI
-431 RAHEKLDAFRVKVGY
+431 RAHEKLAAFHVKVGY

-459 KDSYWA
+459 NDSYWA

-475 NDMIS
+475 NDMYS
-480 RLGKPV
+480 RIGKPV
-486 DRDEWL
+486 DKDEWL

-522 MDADDAANY
+522 MEADDAANY

-552 FDKNGNLTDW
+552 FDKDGNLTDW
-562 WAEGDADRFKER
+562 WAPGDADRFKER

-580 FFNNIEVLPGLK
+580 FFNKIEVLPGLQA
-592 GNGQLTLGENL
+592 NGELTLGENL

-612 YLAFRNATKDAPLEV
+612 YLAFQNATKDAPLGV
-627 KEGFTPEQRFF
+627 VDGFTPEQRFF
-638 IAYATLWA
+638 LAYATLWA

-653 ARVYTKSDPHSLG
+653 IRVYTKSDPHSLG

-681 DAFQITPDD
+681 DAFHITPSDP
-690 SLYVAPENRVNIW
+690 LYVAPENRVNVW

>member
-1 MGERFT
+1 
-7 RIGKYRN
+7 
-14 ELITNFIIMC
+14 
-24 MNKRNYLT
+24 MNKKNYVAVATLAFAMLT
-32 AAAMA
+32 
-37 LAVLSSC
+37 SC
-44 GGQKEARN
+44 AGQKEAKS

-66 AGQDF
+66 AGTDF

-95 DQLAE
+95 DELFE
-100 NNQKQLRELI
+100 NSQKQLRELI
-110 EGLAS
+110 EGLAA
-115 QQNEAGTVAQKIG
+115 QKNNQAGSAAQKIG
-128 DLYNIA
+128 DLYNMA
-134 MDSVARNEQG
+134 MDSVTLNKQG
-144 FAPVKP
+144 AEPVKA
-150 MLDKIAALTD
+150 MLDKIADLKD
-160 KSQIIPMS
+160 KSEIVPMMT
-168 VEMRR
+168 EMAHI
-173 FQGIGT
+173 GIGT
-179 YFNFYVYADPKNS
+179 YFHSYVYADPKNS
-192 ALNIFQ
+192 SLNIFQ

-219 ENIRNEYKKY
+219 QNIREQYKLY
-229 IAKLFALSGFSE
+229 IGKLFQLAGFSE
-241 AEAQQKVA
+241 ADAQQKVA

-255 TSIAKV
+255 TAIAKV
-261 SRSAAELRNPEANYH
+261 SRSATELRDPEANYH
-276 KMSYADLKKRIP
+276 KMSFDELKKTIA
-288 GIDWDAFMTGLGIQ
+288 GIDWDAYMKGLGIQ
-302 APAELNVEQVESIQE
+302 APAELNVEQVEPIQE
-317 VARLISALPVS
+317 VARLMNTLPLS

-360 VMSGRQVNQPRWKR
+360 VLSGRQVNQPRWKR

-403 MLKLVENLRVA
+403 MVKLVKNLQTA

-420 AQEWMSDSTKV
+420 AQEWMSDSTKI
-431 RAHEKLDAFRVKVGY
+431 RAHEKLATFHVKVGY

-459 KDSYWA
+459 NDSYWA

-475 NDMIS
+475 NDMYS
-480 RLGKPV
+480 RIGKPV
-486 DRDEWL
+486 DKDEWL

-522 MDADDAANY
+522 MEADDAANY

-552 FDKNGNLTDW
+552 FDKDGNLTDW
-562 WAEGDADRFKER
+562 WAPGDADRFKER
-574 AQVMVD
+574 AQLMVD
-580 FFNNIEVLPGLK
+580 FFNKIEVLPGLQA
-592 GNGQLTLGENL
+592 NGELTLGENL

-612 YLAFRNATKDAPLEV
+612 YLAFQNATKDAPLGV
-627 KEGFTPEQRFF
+627 VDGFTPEQRFF
-638 IAYATLWA
+638 LAYATLWA

-653 ARVYTKSDPHSLG
+653 IRVYTKSDPHSLG

-681 DAFQITPDD
+681 DAFHITPSDP
-690 SLYVAPENRVNIW
+690 LYVAPENRVNVW

>member
-1 MGERFT
+1 
-7 RIGKYRN
+7 
-14 ELITNFIIMC
+14 
-24 MNKRNYLT
+24 MNKKNYVAVATLAFAMLT
-32 AAAMA
+32 
-37 LAVLSSC
+37 SC
-44 GGQKEARN
+44 AGQKEAKS

-66 AGQDF
+66 AGTDF

-95 DQLAE
+95 DELFE
-100 NNQKQLRELI
+100 NSQKQLRELI
-110 EGLAS
+110 EGLAA
-115 QQNEAGTVAQKIG
+115 QKNNQAGSAAQKIG
-128 DLYNIA
+128 DLYNMA
-134 MDSVARNEQG
+134 MDSVTLNKQG
-144 FAPVKP
+144 AEPVKA
-150 MLDKIAALTD
+150 MLDKIAGMKD
-160 KSQIIPMS
+160 KSEIVPMMT
-168 VEMRR
+168 EMAHI
-173 FQGIGT
+173 GIGT
-179 YFNFYVYADPKNS
+179 YFHSYVYADPKNS
-192 ALNIFQ
+192 SLNIFQ

-219 ENIRNEYKKY
+219 QNIREQYKLY
-229 IAKLFALSGFSE
+229 IGKLFQLAGFSE
-241 AEAQQKVA
+241 ADAQQKVA
-249 DVMEIE
+249 DVMELE
-255 TSIAKV
+255 TAIAKV
-261 SRSAAELRNPEANYH
+261 SRSATELRDPEANYH
-276 KMSYADLKKRIP
+276 KMSFDELKKTIA
-288 GIDWDAFMTGLGIQ
+288 GIDWDAYMKGLGIQ
-302 APAELNVEQVESIQE
+302 APAELNVEQVEPIQE
-317 VARLISALPVS
+317 VARLMNTLPLS

-360 VMSGRQVNQPRWKR
+360 VLSGCQVNQPRWKR

-403 MLKLVENLRVA
+403 MVKLVKNLQTA

-420 AQEWMSDSTKV
+420 AQEWMSDSTKI
-431 RAHEKLDAFRVKVGY
+431 RAHEKLATFHVKVGY

-459 KDSYWA
+459 NDSYWA

-475 NDMIS
+475 NDMYS
-480 RLGKPV
+480 RIGKPV
-486 DRDEWL
+486 DKDEWL

-522 MDADDAANY
+522 MEADDAANY

-552 FDKNGNLTDW
+552 FDKDGNLTDW
-562 WAEGDADRFKER
+562 WAPGDADRFKER

-580 FFNNIEVLPGLK
+580 FFNKIEVLPGLQA
-592 GNGQLTLGENL
+592 NGELTLGENL

-612 YLAFRNATKDAPLEV
+612 YLAFQNATKDAPLGV
-627 KEGFTPEQRFF
+627 VDGFTPEQRFF
-638 IAYATLWA
+638 LAYATLWA

-653 ARVYTKSDPHSLG
+653 IRVYTKSDPHSLG

-681 DAFQITPDD
+681 DAFHITPSDP
-690 SLYVAPENRVNIW
+690 LYVAPENRVNVW

>member
-134 MDSVARNEQG
+134 MDSVARNEQR

-229 IAKLFALSGFSE
+229 IAKLFALAGFSE

-276 KMSYADLKKRIP
+276 KMSYADLKKQIP

-302 APAELNVEQVESIQE
+302 APAELNVEQVEPIQE

-459 KDSYWA
+459 NDSYWA

-612 YLAFRNATKDAPLEV
+612 YLAFQNATKDAPLGV
-627 KEGFTPEQRFF
+627 KDGFTPEQRFF

>member
-1 MGERFT
+1 
-7 RIGKYRN
+7 
-14 ELITNFIIMC
+14 
-24 MNKRNYLT
+24 MNKKNYVAVATLAFAMLT
-32 AAAMA
+32 
-37 LAVLSSC
+37 SC
-44 GGQKEARN
+44 AGQKEAKS

-66 AGQDF
+66 AGTDF

-95 DQLAE
+95 DELFE
-100 NNQKQLRELI
+100 NSQKQLRELI
-110 EGLAS
+110 EGLAA
-115 QQNEAGTVAQKIG
+115 QKNNQAGSAAQKIG
-128 DLYNIA
+128 DLYNMA
-134 MDSVARNEQG
+134 MDSVTLNKQG
-144 FAPVKP
+144 AEPVKA
-150 MLDKIAALTD
+150 MLDKIAGMKD
-160 KSQIIPMS
+160 KSEIVPMMT
-168 VEMRR
+168 EMAHI
-173 FQGIGT
+173 GIGT
-179 YFNFYVYADPKNS
+179 YFHSYVYADPKNS
-192 ALNIFQ
+192 SLNIFQ

-219 ENIRNEYKKY
+219 QNIREQYKLY
-229 IAKLFALSGFSE
+229 IGKLFQLAGFSE
-241 AEAQQKVA
+241 ADAQQKVA

-255 TSIAKV
+255 TAIAKV
-261 SRSAAELRNPEANYH
+261 SRSATELRDPEANYH
-276 KMSYADLKKRIP
+276 KMSFDELKKTIS
-288 GIDWDAFMTGLGIQ
+288 GIDWDAYMKGLGIQ
-302 APAELNVEQVESIQE
+302 APAELNVEQVEPIQE
-317 VARLISALPVS
+317 VARLMNTLPLS

-360 VMSGRQVNQPRWKR
+360 VLSGRQVNQPRWKR

-403 MLKLVENLRVA
+403 MVKLVKNLQTA

-420 AQEWMSDSTKV
+420 AQEWMSDSTKI
-431 RAHEKLDAFRVKVGY
+431 RAHEKLATFHVKVGY

-459 KDSYWA
+459 NDSYWA

-475 NDMIS
+475 NDMYS
-480 RLGKPV
+480 RIGKPV
-486 DRDEWL
+486 DKDEWL

-522 MDADDAANY
+522 MEADDAANY

-552 FDKNGNLTDW
+552 FDKDGNLTDW
-562 WAEGDADRFKER
+562 WAPGDADRFKER

-580 FFNNIEVLPGLK
+580 FFNKIEVLPGLQA
-592 GNGQLTLGENL
+592 NGELTLGENL

-612 YLAFRNATKDAPLEV
+612 YLAFQNATKDAPLGV
-627 KEGFTPEQRFF
+627 VDGFTPEQRFF
-638 IAYATLWA
+638 LAYATLWA

-653 ARVYTKSDPHSLG
+653 IRVYTKSDPHSLG

-681 DAFQITPDD
+681 DAFYITPSDP
-690 SLYVAPENRVNIW
+690 LYVAPENRVNVW

>member
-1 MGERFT
+1 
-7 RIGKYRN
+7 
-14 ELITNFIIMC
+14 
-24 MNKRNYLT
+24 MNKKNYVAVATLAFAMLT
-32 AAAMA
+32 
-37 LAVLSSC
+37 SC
-44 GGQKEARN
+44 AGQKEAKS

-66 AGQDF
+66 AGTDF

-95 DQLAE
+95 DELFE
-100 NNQKQLRELI
+100 NSQKQLRELI
-110 EGLAS
+110 EGLAA
-115 QQNEAGTVAQKIG
+115 QKNNQAGSAAQKIG
-128 DLYNIA
+128 DLYNMA
-134 MDSVARNEQG
+134 MDSGTLNKQG
-144 FAPVKP
+144 AEPVKA
-150 MLDKIAALTD
+150 MLDKIAGMKD
-160 KSQIIPMS
+160 KSEIVPMMT
-168 VEMRR
+168 EMAHI
-173 FQGIGT
+173 GIGT
-179 YFNFYVYADPKNS
+179 YFHSYVYADLKNS
-192 ALNIFQ
+192 SLNIFQ

-219 ENIRNEYKKY
+219 QNIREQYKLY
-229 IAKLFALSGFSE
+229 IGKLFQLAGFSE
-241 AEAQQKVA
+241 ADAQQKVA

-255 TSIAKV
+255 TAIAKV
-261 SRSAAELRNPEANYH
+261 SRSATELRDPEANYH
-276 KMSYADLKKRIP
+276 KMSFDELKKTIA
-288 GIDWDAFMTGLGIQ
+288 GIDWDAYMKGLGIQ
-302 APAELNVEQVESIQE
+302 APAELNVEQVEPIQE
-317 VARLISALPVS
+317 VARLMNTLPLS

-360 VMSGRQVNQPRWKR
+360 VLSGRQVNQPRWKR

-403 MLKLVENLRVA
+403 MVKLVKNLQTA

-420 AQEWMSDSTKV
+420 AQEWMSDSTKI
-431 RAHEKLDAFRVKVGY
+431 RAHEKLAAFHVKVGY

-459 KDSYWA
+459 NDSYWA

-475 NDMIS
+475 NDMYS
-480 RLGKPV
+480 RIGKPV
-486 DRDEWL
+486 DKDEWL

-522 MDADDAANY
+522 MEADDAANY

-552 FDKNGNLTDW
+552 FDKDGNLTDW
-562 WAEGDADRFKER
+562 WAPGDADRFKER

-580 FFNNIEVLPGLK
+580 FFNKIEVLPGLQA
-592 GNGQLTLGENL
+592 NGELTLGENL

-612 YLAFRNATKDAPLEV
+612 YLAFQNATKDAPLGV
-627 KEGFTPEQRFF
+627 VDGFTPEQRFF
-638 IAYATLWA
+638 LAYATLWA

-653 ARVYTKSDPHSLG
+653 IRVYTKSDPHSLG

-681 DAFQITPDD
+681 DAFHITPSDP
-690 SLYVAPENRVNIW
+690 LYVAPENRVNVW

>member
-1 MGERFT
+1 
-7 RIGKYRN
+7 
-14 ELITNFIIMC
+14 
-24 MNKRNYLT
+24 MNKKNYVAVATLAFAMLT
-32 AAAMA
+32 
-37 LAVLSSC
+37 SC
-44 GGQKEARN
+44 AGQKEAKS

-66 AGQDF
+66 AGTDF

-95 DQLAE
+95 DELFE
-100 NNQKQLRELI
+100 NSQKQLRELI
-110 EGLAS
+110 EGLAA
-115 QQNEAGTVAQKIG
+115 QKNNQAGSAAQKIG
-128 DLYNIA
+128 DLYNMA
-134 MDSVARNEQG
+134 MDSVTLNKQG
-144 FAPVKP
+144 AEPVKA
-150 MLDKIAALTD
+150 MLDKIAGLKD
-160 KSQIIPMS
+160 KNEIVPMMT
-168 VEMRR
+168 EMAHI
-173 FQGIGT
+173 GIGT
-179 YFNFYVYADPKNS
+179 YFRSYVYADPKNS
-192 ALNIFQ
+192 SVNILQ

-219 ENIRNEYKKY
+219 QNIREQYKLY
-229 IAKLFALSGFSE
+229 IGKLFQLAGFSE
-241 AEAQQKVA
+241 ADAQQKVA

-255 TSIAKV
+255 TAIAKV
-261 SRSAAELRNPEANYH
+261 SRSATELRDPEANYH
-276 KMSYADLKKRIP
+276 KMSFDELKKTIA
-288 GIDWDAFMTGLGIQ
+288 GIDWDAYMKGLGIQ
-302 APAELNVEQVESIQE
+302 APAELNVEQVEPIQE
-317 VARLISALPVS
+317 VARLMNTLPLS

-360 VMSGRQVNQPRWKR
+360 VLSGRQVNQPRWKR

-403 MLKLVENLRVA
+403 MVKLVKNLQTA

-420 AQEWMSDSTKV
+420 AQEWMSDSTKI
-431 RAHEKLDAFRVKVGY
+431 RAHEKLATFHVKVGY

-459 KDSYWA
+459 NDSYWA

-475 NDMIS
+475 NDMYS
-480 RLGKPV
+480 RIGKPV
-486 DRDEWL
+486 DKDEWL

-522 MDADDAANY
+522 MEADDAANY

-552 FDKNGNLTDW
+552 FDKDGNLTDW
-562 WAEGDADRFKER
+562 WAPGDADRFKER

-580 FFNNIEVLPGLK
+580 FFNKIEVLPGLQA
-592 GNGQLTLGENL
+592 NGELTLGENL

-612 YLAFRNATKDAPLEV
+612 YLAFQNATKDAPLGV
-627 KEGFTPEQRFF
+627 VDGFTPEQRFF
-638 IAYATLWA
+638 LAYATLWA

-653 ARVYTKSDPHSLG
+653 IRVYTKSDPHSLG

-681 DAFQITPDD
+681 DAFHITP
-690 SLYVAPENRVNIW
+690 SAPLYVAPENRVNVW

>member
-1 MGERFT
+1 
-7 RIGKYRN
+7 
-14 ELITNFIIMC
+14 
-24 MNKRNYLT
+24 MNKKNYVAVATLAFAMLT
-32 AAAMA
+32 
-37 LAVLSSC
+37 SC
-44 GGQKEARN
+44 AGQKEAKS

-66 AGQDF
+66 AGTDF

-95 DQLAE
+95 DELFE
-100 NNQKQLRELI
+100 NSQKQLRELI
-110 EGLAS
+110 EGLAA
-115 QQNEAGTVAQKIG
+115 QKNNQAGSAAQKIG
-128 DLYNIA
+128 DLYNMA
-134 MDSVARNEQG
+134 MDSITLNKQG
-144 FAPVKP
+144 AEPVKA
-150 MLDKIAALTD
+150 MLDKIAGLKD
-160 KSQIIPMS
+160 KSEIVPMMT
-168 VEMRR
+168 EMTHI
-173 FQGIGT
+173 GIGT
-179 YFNFYVYADPKNS
+179 YFHSYVYADPKNS
-192 ALNIFQ
+192 SLNIFQ

-206 GEKEYYLDTDSIT
+206 GEKEYYLDTDGIT
-219 ENIRNEYKKY
+219 QNIREQYKLY
-229 IAKLFALSGFSE
+229 IGKLFQLAGFSE

-255 TSIAKV
+255 TAIAKV
-261 SRSAAELRNPEANYH
+261 SRSATELRDPEANYH
-276 KMSYADLKKRIP
+276 KMSFDELKKTIS
-288 GIDWDAFMTGLGIQ
+288 GIDWDAYMKGLGIQ
-302 APAELNVEQVESIQE
+302 APAELNVEQVEPIQE
-317 VARLISALPVS
+317 VARLMNTLPLS

-360 VMSGRQVNQPRWKR
+360 VLSGRQVNQPRWKR

-403 MLKLVENLRVA
+403 MVKLVKNLQTA

-420 AQEWMSDSTKV
+420 AQEWMSDSTKI
-431 RAHEKLDAFRVKVGY
+431 RAHEKLAAFHVKVGY

-459 KDSYWA
+459 NDSYWA

-475 NDMIS
+475 NDMYS
-480 RLGKPV
+480 RIGKPV
-486 DRDEWL
+486 DKDEWL

-522 MDADDAANY
+522 MEADDAANY

-552 FDKNGNLTDW
+552 FDKDGNLTDW
-562 WAEGDADRFKER
+562 WAPGDADRFKER

-580 FFNNIEVLPGLK
+580 FFNKIEVLPGLQA
-592 GNGQLTLGENL
+592 NGELTLGENL

-612 YLAFRNATKDAPLEV
+612 YLAFQNATKDAPLGV
-627 KEGFTPEQRFF
+627 VDGFTPEQRFF
-638 IAYATLWA
+638 LAYATLWA

-653 ARVYTKSDPHSLG
+653 IRVYTKSDPHSLG

-681 DAFQITPDD
+681 DAFHITPSDP
-690 SLYVAPENRVNIW
+690 LYVAPENRVNVW

>member
-1 MGERFT
+1 
-7 RIGKYRN
+7 
-14 ELITNFIIMC
+14 
-24 MNKRNYLT
+24 MNKKNYVAVATLAFAMLT
-32 AAAMA
+32 
-37 LAVLSSC
+37 SC
-44 GGQKEARN
+44 AGQKEAKS

-66 AGQDF
+66 AGTDF

-95 DQLAE
+95 DELFE
-100 NNQKQLRELI
+100 NSKKQLRELI
-110 EGLAS
+110 EGLAA
-115 QQNEAGTVAQKIG
+115 QKNNQAGSAAQKIG
-128 DLYNIA
+128 DLYNMA
-134 MDSVARNEQG
+134 MDSVTLNKQG
-144 FAPVKP
+144 AEPVKA
-150 MLDKIAALTD
+150 MLDKIAGMKD
-160 KSQIIPMS
+160 KSGIVPMMT
-168 VEMRR
+168 EMAHI
-173 FQGIGT
+173 GIGT
-179 YFNFYVYADPKNS
+179 YFHSYVYADPKNS
-192 ALNIFQ
+192 SLNIFQ

-219 ENIRNEYKKY
+219 QNIREQYKLY
-229 IAKLFALSGFSE
+229 IGKLFQLAGFSE
-241 AEAQQKVA
+241 ADAQQKVA

-255 TSIAKV
+255 TAIAKV
-261 SRSAAELRNPEANYH
+261 SRSATELRDPEANYH
-276 KMSYADLKKRIP
+276 KMSFDELKKTIA
-288 GIDWDAFMTGLGIQ
+288 GIDWDTYMKGLGIQ
-302 APAELNVEQVESIQE
+302 APAELNVEQVEPIQE
-317 VARLISALPVS
+317 VARLMNTLPLS

-360 VMSGRQVNQPRWKR
+360 VLSGRQVNQPRWKR

-403 MLKLVENLRVA
+403 MVKLVKNLQTA

-420 AQEWMSDSTKV
+420 AQEWMSDSTKI
-431 RAHEKLDAFRVKVGY
+431 RAHEKLATFHVKVGY

-459 KDSYWA
+459 NDSYWA
-465 NVCRASEWGF
+465 NVCRVSEWGF
-475 NDMIS
+475 NDMYS
-480 RLGKPV
+480 RIGKPV
-486 DRDEWL
+486 DKDEWL

-522 MDADDAANY
+522 MEADDAANY

-552 FDKNGNLTDW
+552 FDKDGNLTDW
-562 WAEGDADRFKER
+562 WAPGDADRFKER

-580 FFNNIEVLPGLK
+580 FFNKIEVLPGLQA
-592 GNGQLTLGENL
+592 NGELTLGENL

-612 YLAFRNATKDAPLEV
+612 YLAFQNATKDAPLGV
-627 KEGFTPEQRFF
+627 VDGFTPEQRFF
-638 IAYATLWA
+638 LAYATLWA

-653 ARVYTKSDPHSLG
+653 IRVYTKSDPHSLG

-681 DAFQITPDD
+681 DAFHITPSD
-690 SLYVAPENRVNIW
+690 SLYVAPENRVNVW

>member
-1 MGERFT
+1 
-7 RIGKYRN
+7 
-14 ELITNFIIMC
+14 
-24 MNKRNYLT
+24 MNKKNYVAVATLAFAMLT
-32 AAAMA
+32 
-37 LAVLSSC
+37 SC
-44 GGQKEARN
+44 AGQKEAKS

-66 AGQDF
+66 AGTDF

-95 DQLAE
+95 DELFE
-100 NNQKQLRELI
+100 NSQKQLRELI
-110 EGLAS
+110 EGLAA
-115 QQNEAGTVAQKIG
+115 QKNNQAGSAAQKIG
-128 DLYNIA
+128 DLYNMA
-134 MDSVARNEQG
+134 MDSVTLNKQG
-144 FAPVKP
+144 AEPVKA
-150 MLDKIAALTD
+150 MLDKIAGMKD
-160 KSQIIPMS
+160 KSEIVPMMT
-168 VEMRR
+168 EMAHI
-173 FQGIGT
+173 GIGT
-179 YFNFYVYADPKNS
+179 YFHSYVYADPKNS
-192 ALNIFQ
+192 SLNIFQ

-219 ENIRNEYKKY
+219 QNIREQYKLY
-229 IAKLFALSGFSE
+229 IGKLFQLAGFSE
-241 AEAQQKVA
+241 ADAQQKVA

-255 TSIAKV
+255 TAIAKV
-261 SRSAAELRNPEANYH
+261 SRSATELRDPEANYH
-276 KMSYADLKKRIP
+276 KMSFDELKKTIA
-288 GIDWDAFMTGLGIQ
+288 GIDWDAYMKGLGVQ
-302 APAELNVEQVESIQE
+302 APAELNVEQVEPIQE
-317 VARLISALPVS
+317 VARLMNTLPLS

-360 VMSGRQVNQPRWKR
+360 VLSGRQVNQPRWKR

-403 MLKLVENLRVA
+403 MVKLVKNLQTA

-420 AQEWMSDSTKV
+420 AQEWMSDSTKI
-431 RAHEKLDAFRVKVGY
+431 RAHEKLAAFHVKVGY

-459 KDSYWA
+459 NDSYWA

-475 NDMIS
+475 NDMYS
-480 RLGKPV
+480 RIGKPV
-486 DRDEWL
+486 DKDEWL

-522 MDADDAANY
+522 MEADDAANY

-552 FDKNGNLTDW
+552 FDKDGNLTDW
-562 WAEGDADRFKER
+562 WAPGDADRFKER

-580 FFNNIEVLPGLK
+580 FFNKIEVLPGLQA
-592 GNGQLTLGENL
+592 NGELTLGENL

-612 YLAFRNATKDAPLEV
+612 YLAFQNATKDAPLDV
-627 KEGFTPEQRFF
+627 VDGFTPEQRFF
-638 IAYATLWA
+638 LAYATLWA

-653 ARVYTKSDPHSLG
+653 IRVYTKSDPHSLG

-681 DAFQITPDD
+681 DAFHITPSDP
-690 SLYVAPENRVNIW
+690 LYVAPENRVNVW